1 MDWNNPNF
9 VAAAITSVTPIIMF
23 AIIFIF
29 TRNNH
34 KLSYGIS
41 IAGAAACML
50 AGWYLLWN
58 NWGMK
63 APLIFSE
70 PWLISGEFIRVPFGF
85 LLDPLSLVMLNI
97 VVTIVFLVQV
107 YSVGYMEGDPGTGRF
122 FSFLSLFS
130 WSMTNLVIAQE
141 LIQLYVFWELVGLS
155 SYLLIGFWYEKWS
168 ASQAG
173 KKAFV
178 MTRIGDVGMFL
189 GLALIIL
196 HPDIHTL
203 DIVKLNQLDAVQ
215 VMGPSLLTLSAI
227 LVFTGSMG
235 KSAQFPL
242 HVWLPDAMEGPT
254 PVSSVLHSATMVAAG
269 VYLLARVFPFYAQSA
284 DAMTFALVIGTITML
299 LSSTMGMV
307 ASDIKQVWAYSTI
320 SQLGFM
326 IMGLAAGAYTAGVF
340 HLTTH
345 AAFKCLLFNAAGTL
359 IHTYHTNDFFA
370 MSEKGARSQ
379 KVPVYTMT
387 IAACALAGLPGF
399 GGFFS
404 KEAIIAGLEKLDN
417 PIWLIAGLV
426 GAAMTAYY
434 TFRVIFV
441 LWRPASE
448 VMPYAP
454 AVMAKDA
461 HGHDAHG
468 GHHGTPAVMA
478 IPLIALAVF
487 AVVLG
492 YVGQPLQ
499 RFLMG
504 DASVARALEH
514 LGGMGGHG
522 EAAVHHSGGLLAAI
536 GIHITP
542 MLFIAIGVA
551 LTGVALAWM
560 DWGRKG
566 CKRVGFLHAVP
577 GLEELF
583 RNKWYFDDMYRWLL
597 DNVIYGIFSR
607 ACIIHDRRVIDA
619 GVDGVVGVTVG
630 GGRVL
635 SFIQFGLVQYNF
647 IIVFTVVGG
656 IALYLLFG

>member
-1 MDWNNPNF
+1 
-9 VAAAITSVTPIIMF
+9 
-23 AIIFIF
+23 
-29 TRNNH
+29 
-34 KLSYGIS
+34 
-41 IAGAAACML
+41 
-50 AGWYLLWN
+50 
-58 NWGMK
+58 
-63 APLIFSE
+63 
-70 PWLISGEFIRVPFGF
+70 
-85 LLDPLSLVMLNI
+85 
-97 VVTIVFLVQV
+97 
-107 YSVGYMEGDPGTGRF
+107 
-122 FSFLSLFS
+122 
-130 WSMTNLVIAQE
+130 
-141 LIQLYVFWELVGLS
+141 
-155 SYLLIGFWYEKWS
+155 LLIGFWFHKPE
-168 ASQAG
+168 AAAAG
-173 KKAFV
+173 KKAFLV
-178 MTRIGDVGMFL
+178 NRVGDFGFALGVFLIWTTYGTLNFHDTTAASGATVPGVLGETRLADPNGFVTGPVATAIGLLLLL
-189 GLALIIL
+189 GAC
-196 HPDIHTL
+196 
-203 DIVKLNQLDAVQ
+203 
-215 VMGPSLLTLSAI
+215 
-227 LVFTGSMG
+227 G
-235 KSAQFPL
+235 KSAQVPL

-284 DAMTFALVIGTITML
+284 DAMTFALAIGTITML

-359 IHTYHTNDFFA
+359 IHTYHTNDFFV

-522 EAAVHHSGGLLAAI
+522 AEAAVHHGGGLLAAI
-536 GIHITP
+536 GIHVTP

-551 LTGVALAWM
+551 LSGVALAWM

-607 ACIIHDRRVIDA
+607 ACIMHDRRVIDG

-656 IALYLLFG
+656 LALYLLFG